1 MFTILDYVF
10 LIAVLYSAAV
20 AYHKGF
26 IQSLLGFLIWVGAV
40 FVTKYLY
47 PFVEPFYAKFFG
59 KTTFFSN
66 LFSYITV
73 FIIFV
78 MLFSFINKVIAKKIE
93 DTNFNSA
100 DKTFGFLF
108 GFFRGIIVMSLF
120 YIIVIWFVP
129 SRNKRPSW
137 VDDAKCKPIL
147 KLTTMFIQ
155 PFIPKTDSFNEL
167 KGIIT
172 DDLDDNDVATFEKLQ
187 SPLVD
192 KNILKTDSAEMGY
205 TNSENRDLERQLLQL
220 QGIVEEDD
228 KKEEEIKDEKKEKN
242 ETKKDKGKT
251 INIQINE
258 EEIDTIKTL
267 LKNNL

>member
-10 LIAVLYSAAV
+10 LIAVLYSAAI

-40 FVTKYLY
+40 FVTKYLL

-73 FIIFV
+73 FIVFV
-78 MLFSFINKVIAKKIE
+78 MLFSFINKTLAKKIE
-93 DTNFNSA
+93 NTNFNSA

-108 GFFRGIIVMSLF
+108 GFFRGILVISLF

-129 SRNKRPSW
+129 SKNKRPSW

-155 PFIPKTDSFNEL
+155 PFIPKTDSFNDL
-167 KGIIT
+167 KEIIN
-172 DDLDDNDVATFEKLQ
+172 DDLDDKDIATFEKLQ

-220 QGIVEEDD
+220 QGIVEKDD
-228 KKEEEIKDEKKEKN
+228 EVEKEIKDDKDEKSVPA
-242 ETKKDKGKT
+242 KKDGKT

-258 EEIDTIKTL
+258 KEIDTLKTL